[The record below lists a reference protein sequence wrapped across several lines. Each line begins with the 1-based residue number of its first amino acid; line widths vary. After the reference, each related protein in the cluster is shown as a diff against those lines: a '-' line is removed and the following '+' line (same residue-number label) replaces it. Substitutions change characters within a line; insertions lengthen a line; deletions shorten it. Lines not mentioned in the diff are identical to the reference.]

1 MLISMCYVVH
11 IASSFVKWEL
21 AKILSANEINLSTY
35 LLEYCEISNYP
46 LLTVTCKKTDS
57 CVNHK
62 KFTKYAAAFWK
73 HKTISQKLEFDAEV
87 CFGLKFF

>member
-46 LLTVTCKKTDS
+46 LLCKLS
-57 CVNHK
+57 LVK
-62 KFTKYAAAFWK
+62 KQIHVSITKNLQNMRPHFGN
-73 HKTISQKLEFDAEV
+73 TKLY
-87 CFGLKFF
+87 LKSWNLMQRFVLV